1 MEKKTIKWH
10 PATESP
16 GKKRFVGAFIKKGR
30 SEDRPTFKVIR
41 YFQDG
46 VVPCE
51 RCEEGGDELC
61 VAWTDYKE
69 LIKGITPTMIA
80 NAKRGAWG
88 WWKEE

>member
-30 SEDRPTFKVIR
+30 SEDQLTFKVIR
-41 YFQDG
+41 YFKDG

-51 RCEEGGDELC
+51 MCEEGGDELC

-69 LIKGITPTMIA
+69 LISGITPTMIVD
-80 NAKRGAWG
+80 AKRGAWG
-88 WWKEE
+88 WWKEK